1 MVTVTHVFFQISK
14 AAQKAESLFL
24 WDFLFCPQPELL
36 IHGAGRKNRSFGD
49 KNVTSGGVNG
59 QIYYYCNKHF
69 ESVLDHK
76 SLHVIYYNGIF
87 TVIIFFF
94 INRV

>member
-36 IHGAGRKNRSFGD
+36 IHGAGQKNHSFGD
-49 KNVTSGGVNG
+49 KNVTSGGWMVKF
-59 QIYYYCNKHF
+59 IT
-69 ESVLDHK
+69 
-76 SLHVIYYNGIF
+76 
-87 TVIIFFF
+87 TVTNILSQYLIIKAYM
-94 INRV
+94 